1 MNNCKVVGNTSFVSR
16 VRIASTT
23 QNEHLLTPLMEAC
36 RKGNVEQVK
45 EILTSSNEDINHS
58 DIHGYSAL
66 YHAVFS
72 KNVGMIFFSSSL
84 F

>member
-1 MNNCKVVGNTSFVSR
+1 
-16 VRIASTT
+16 
-23 QNEHLLTPLMEAC
+23 MEAC